1 MKMPAFSRPISVMNM
16 PIDHAPSHT
25 MARHTSTPRMSP
37 MSEQTYP
44 TVRGVPLKPRLLARE
59 A

>member
-1 MKMPAFSRPISVMNM
+1 MSVMNT

-25 MARHTSTPRMSP
+25 SSRHTSAPRISP

-44 TVRGVPLKPRLLARE
+44 TVRGVPLKPRLLAR
-59 A
+59 AD

>member
-1 MKMPAFSRPISVMNM
+1 MSVMNM

-25 MARHTSTPRMSP
+25 SSRHTSTPR
-37 MSEQTYP
+37 
-44 TVRGVPLKPRLLARE
+44 TVGYVCSLIGLILGVPLKPRLLARE

>member
-1 MKMPAFSRPISVMNM
+1 MSVMNT
-16 PIDHAPSHT
+16 PTDHAPSHT
-25 MARHTSTPRMSP
+25 SSRHTSTPRMSP